1 MSADQSRRFMARL
14 FTHMTWIVILGL
26 FYLLFQDKLLEREN
40 PNHDLAVVQTGE
52 PVVLQRNKQGHY
64 VAPGEINGV
73 AVTFLLDTGATD
85 ISIPG
90 RLSKK
95 LGLEP
100 GQPFYARTANGTIE
114 VYSTVLDRVSLGG
127 IEQRHVRASINPHM
141 NSRTILLG
149 MSFMQHL
156 EMIQRGDTLTLKP

>member
-1 MSADQSRRFMARL
+1 MSADQSRRFVGRL

-26 FYLLFQDKLLEREN
+26 FYLLFEDQLLQREN
-40 PNHDLAVVQTGE
+40 PNHNLTVVNTGE
-52 PVVLQRNKQGHY
+52 PVVLQRNRQGHY

-73 AVTFLLDTGATD
+73 PVTFLLDTGATD

-90 RLSKK
+90 ALSKK
-95 LGLEP
+95 LRLKA

-127 IEQRHVRASINPHM
+127 IEQRNVRASINPHM
-141 NSRTILLG
+141 DSRTILLG

>member
-1 MSADQSRRFMARL
+1 MSADQSRRFVARL

-26 FYLLFQDKLLEREN
+26 FYLLFQDELQERHN
-40 PNHDLAVVQTGE
+40 PNHDLAVVSTGE
-52 PVVLQRNKQGHY
+52 PVVLQRNRQGHY

-73 AVTFLLDTGATD
+73 PVTFLLDTGATD

-90 RLSKK
+90 KLSRK
-95 LGLEP
+95 LGLKA

-114 VYSTVLDRVSLGG
+114 VYGTVLERVSLGG
-127 IEQRHVRASINPHM
+127 IVQRNVRASINPHM
-141 NSRTILLG
+141 ESRTILLG

-156 EMIQRGDTLTLKP
+156 EMTQRGDTLTLKP